1 MLRRRFLQD
10 LERLKEGKDPK
21 GIIRD
26 TAKNRAIELPVA
38 ERKNF
43 IEGFPRAD
51 MMRDPFNRR
60 NLQGY
65 IFQTGQPPEVREAF
79 LAAMGFTE
87 AELEP
92 EPAAFDPLA
101 PAPRRT

>member
-1 MLRRRFLQD
+1 ML
-10 LERLKEGKDPK
+10 
-21 GIIRD
+21 
-26 TAKNRAIELPVA
+26 
-38 ERKNF
+38 
-43 IEGFPRAD
+43 
-51 MMRDPFNRR
+51 RDPFSRR

-92 EPAAFDPLA
+92 EPASFDPLA
-101 PAPRRT
+101 PGSAQRLTILSALAGSLPRATENSRFWPYSIRTCRIFSGQHRGRPACPARE

>member
-1 MLRRRFLQD
+1 MIRRRFLND
-10 LERLKEGKDPK
+10 LEAISEGRDPK
-21 GIIRD
+21 AVIRD
-26 TAKNRAIELPVA
+26 PAVNRENPLPVA

-43 IEGFPRAD
+43 IEGFTRAEI
-51 MMRDPFNRR
+51 MRDPFNRR

-92 EPAAFDPLA
+92 KPAAFDPLA
-101 PAPRRT
+101 PAPRSV